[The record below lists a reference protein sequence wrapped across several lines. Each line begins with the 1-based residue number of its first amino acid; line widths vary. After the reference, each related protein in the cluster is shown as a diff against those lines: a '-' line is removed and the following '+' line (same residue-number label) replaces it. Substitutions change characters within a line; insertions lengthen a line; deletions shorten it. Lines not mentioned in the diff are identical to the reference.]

1 MDQTLSALKAMS
13 WTASLLFKGHFF
25 LKPISSMHN
34 WKPSMTCFNVLLPST
49 EAPST
54 LFGSI
59 HLFTPSLMDFERIL
73 EAKVLSQTYSKLQ
86 NPLGIVPLFPMVLV
100 CVHQPMPQI

>member
-1 MDQTLSALKAMS
+1 
-13 WTASLLFKGHFF
+13 
-25 LKPISSMHN
+25 
-34 WKPSMTCFNVLLPST
+34 
-49 EAPST
+49 
-54 LFGSI
+54 
-59 HLFTPSLMDFERIL
+59 MDFERIL